1 MNAHQNARTTP
12 LGRATLVRR
21 VLEEGWTRKAA
32 AEAFG
37 LSERTVGT
45 WLARYRQAALAGLRN
60 RSSAARQVANRLP
73 EPWIAMIVR
82 LRRAYRMTGQE
93 IADRLHLPRS
103 TVAGHL
109 TRLGLGRLA
118 ALEPS
123 EPARRYNRA
132 RAGELIHLDTKKL
145 ARFTRL
151 GHRITGDR
159 RGQNSKVGW
168 EFVHVAV
175 DDASRLAYV
184 EVLPDERRQATTGFL
199 IRALRWFKRQGIRV
213 ERVMTDN
220 GPGYV
225 ARLFRKACRLLRL
238 RHIRT
243 RPYTPKT
250 NGKAE
255 RFIQTLMRE
264 WAYALP
270 YRSSDTRAADLPR
283 WLHLYN
289 HERPHA
295 SLAARSPAAWFHA
308 QT

>member
-12 LGRATLVRR
+12 FGRAVMVRR
-21 VLEEGWTRKAA
+21 VREEGWSVAA
-32 AEAFG
+32 AAAAFEVSG
-37 LSERTVGT
+37 RTVRK
-45 WLARYRQAALAGLRN
+45 WLARFRQEGDAGLQN
-60 RSSAARQVANRLP
+60 RSSAPRLVANKLP
-73 EPWIAMIVR
+73 APWLAMITR
-82 LRRAYRMTGQE
+82 LRREYRMTGEE
-93 IADRLHLPRS
+93 IAVRLRLPRS

-109 TRLGLGRLA
+109 RRLGLGRLA

-132 RAGELIHLDTKKL
+132 RAGELIHLDVKKL
-145 ARFTRL
+145 ARFRRI

-159 RGQNSKVGW
+159 RHGSNGAGW

-175 DDASRLAYV
+175 DDASRFAYV
-184 EVLPDERRQATTGFL
+184 EVLPDEKRHSVTAFL
-199 IRALRWFKRQGIRV
+199 VRALRWFKRQGIRV

-225 ARLFRKACRLLRL
+225 SKLFQKACRMLRL

-255 RFIQTLMRE
+255 RFIQTLLRE

-270 YRSSDTRAADLPR
+270 YRSSETRAADLPR
-283 WLHLYN
+283 WLRHYN

-295 SLAARSPAAWFHA
+295 SLARQPPIAWLRARA
-308 QT
+308 

>member
-1 MNAHQNARTTP
+1 VARTLP
-12 LGRATLVRR
+12 PRGSAPRLIANKLPVP
-21 VLEEGWTRKAA
+21 
-32 AEAFG
+32 
-37 LSERTVGT
+37 
-45 WLARYRQAALAGLRN
+45 WLDM
-60 RSSAARQVANRLP
+60 V
-73 EPWIAMIVR
+73 VR
-82 LRRAYRMTGQE
+82 LRREYRMTGEE
-93 IADRLHLPRS
+93 IGDRLHLARS

-109 TRLGLGRLA
+109 HRLGLGRLA

-123 EPARRYNRA
+123 EPARRHNRA
-132 RAGELIHLDTKKL
+132 RAGELVHLDVKKL
-145 ARFTRL
+145 ARFRRV

-184 EVLPDERRQATTGFL
+184 EVLPDEKRQSVTGFL
-199 IRALRWFKRQGIRV
+199 VRALRWFRSLGIRV

-220 GPGYV
+220 GSGYV
-225 ARLFRKACRLLRL
+225 SRLFGKACRLLRL

-255 RFIQTLMRE
+255 RFIQTLLRE

-283 WLHLYN
+283 WLRHYN

-295 SLAARSPAAWFHA
+295 SLARQAPSAWLQAHA
-308 QT
+308 

>member
-32 AEAFG
+32 AQAFG
-37 LSERTVGT
+37 LSERTVGK
-45 WLARYRQAALAGLRN
+45 WLARYREAALAGLHN
-60 RSSAARQVANRLP
+60 RSSAAREVANRLP
-73 EPWIAMIVR
+73 DPWVDMIVR
-82 LRRAYRMTGQE
+82 LRREYRMTGQE
-93 IADRLHLPRS
+93 IAERLHLPRS

-123 EPARRYNRA
+123 EPARRYSRA
-132 RAGELIHLDTKKL
+132 RAGELVHFDVKKL
-145 ARFTRL
+145 ARFIRI

-159 RGQNSKVGW
+159 HRQNSKVGW

-184 EVLPDERRQATTGFL
+184 EVLPDEKRQATTGFL
-199 IRALRWFKRQGIRV
+199 IRALRWFKSQGIRV

-220 GPGYV
+220 GPGYI

-270 YRSSDTRAADLPR
+270 YPSSDHRAADLPR
-283 WLHLYN
+283 WLRLYN

-295 SLAARSPAAWFHA
+295 SLAARSPAAWLQA
-308 QT
+308 QP

>member
-21 VLEEGWTRKAA
+21 VLEEGWSRKAA

-37 LSERTVGT
+37 LSERTVAK

-73 EPWIAMIVR
+73 QPWITMIVR
-82 LRRAYRMTGQE
+82 LRREYRMTGQE
-93 IADRLHLPRS
+93 IAERLGLPRS

-145 ARFTRL
+145 ARFARI

-159 RGQNSKVGW
+159 HGQNSKVGW

-184 EVLPDERRQATTGFL
+184 EVLPDERRRATTGFL
-199 IRALRWFKRQGIRV
+199 VRALRWFKRQGIRV

-225 ARLFRKACRLLRL
+225 ARLFRKVCRMLGL
-238 RHIRT
+238 RHLRT

-255 RFIQTLMRE
+255 RFIQTLLRE

-270 YRSSDTRAADLPR
+270 YTSSDHRAADLPR
-283 WLHLYN
+283 WLRHYN
-289 HERPHA
+289 LERPHA
-295 SLAARSPAAWFHA
+295 SLAARPPAAWLQEHA
-308 QT
+308 